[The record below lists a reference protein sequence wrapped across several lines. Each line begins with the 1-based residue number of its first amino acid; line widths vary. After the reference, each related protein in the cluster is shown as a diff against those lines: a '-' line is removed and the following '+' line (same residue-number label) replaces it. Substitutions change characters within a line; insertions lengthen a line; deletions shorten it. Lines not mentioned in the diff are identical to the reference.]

1 MKKTLTCLLCSLL
14 LTAGL
19 ADAQAQPK
27 KNEAEV
33 TFAVNMHC
41 DHCKKKIENALPH
54 EKGVVDMKVSLEKKE
69 VWLKF
74 RTDKTTKE
82 ALQKA
87 IEKTGYTASEKT
99 DDPTAKS
106 AATKKP

>member
-1 MKKTLTCLLCSLL
+1 MKKTLTLIFCSLF
-14 LTAGL
+14 LTAGM
-19 ADAQAQPK
+19 ADLQAQTK

-33 TFAVNMHC
+33 TFEVNMNCHN
-41 DHCKKKIENALPH
+41 CKKKIENSLPH

-82 ALQKA
+82 LLQKA
-87 IEKTGYTASEKT
+87 IEKLGYTATEKVT
-99 DDPTAKS
+99 DETVKRK
-106 AATKKP
+106 T